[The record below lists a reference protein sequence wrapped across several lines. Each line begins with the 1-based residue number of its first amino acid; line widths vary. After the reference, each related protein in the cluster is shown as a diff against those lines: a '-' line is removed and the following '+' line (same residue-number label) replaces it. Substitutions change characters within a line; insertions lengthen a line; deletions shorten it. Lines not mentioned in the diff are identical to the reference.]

1 MWSANDQIQGRS
13 MQANSH
19 RSTIWVVLACAAMP
33 MLATGCGDGGF
44 RPLYASPAV
53 VGTDVNE
60 KLAQI
65 DIAPIPGRVGQRLRN
80 ELIFQSTAGDLPSR
94 PAYRLNIVIRES
106 ITATLVRIDG
116 DSLGSTYNLDASFK
130 LIRMSDNTIMLE
142 GKSFGRS
149 PFQRFDS
156 VFANVRARKDAED
169 RAART
174 IGNELKSRLAAFLSG
189 AA

>member
-116 DSLGSTYNLDASFK
+116 DSLGSTYSLDASFK
-130 LIRMSDNTIMLE
+130 LIRMSDNTVMLE
-142 GKSFGRS
+142 GKSYGRS

>member
-94 PAYRLNIVIRES
+94 PAYRLNIVIRQS

-130 LIRMSDNTIMLE
+130 LIRMSDNTVMLE
-142 GKSFGRS
+142 GKSYGRS

>member
-1 MWSANDQIQGRS
+1 M
-13 MQANSH
+13 
-19 RSTIWVVLACAAMP
+19 ACAAMP
-33 MLATGCGDGGF
+33 VLATGCGDGGF

-53 VGTDVNE
+53 VGTDVNQ
-60 KLAQI
+60 KLAEL

-80 ELIFQSTAGDLPSR
+80 ELIYQSTGGDLAAEPV
-94 PAYRLNIVIRES
+94 YRLNVVIRES

-116 DSLGSTYNLDASFK
+116 NSLGSTYNLDASFT
-130 LIRMSDNTIMLE
+130 LIRLSDKAIMLE
-142 GKSFGRS
+142 GKSYGRA
-149 PFQRFDS
+149 PFQRFDL

-174 IGNELKSRLAAFLSG
+174 IGDELKSRLAAFLSG

>member
-1 MWSANDQIQGRS
+1 MWSANDQKQGRS

-19 RSTIWVVLACAAMP
+19 RSTIWFVLACAAMP

-80 ELIFQSTAGDLPSR
+80 ELIFQSTGGDLPSR
-94 PAYRLNIVIRES
+94 PAYRLNIIIRES

-130 LIRMSDNTIMLE
+130 LIRMSDNTVMLE
-142 GKSFGRS
+142 GKSYGRS

>member
-1 MWSANDQIQGRS
+1 MWSADDQTRGRS
-13 MQANSH
+13 MRSKNR
-19 RSTIWVVLACAAMP
+19 RSTIWVVMACAAMP
-33 MLATGCGDGGF
+33 ALATGCGDGGF

-53 VGTDVNE
+53 VGTNVNQ
-60 KLAQI
+60 KLAEL

-80 ELIFQSTAGDLPSR
+80 ELIYQSTGGELPAA
-94 PAYRLNIVIRES
+94 PVYRLNVVIRES

-116 DSLGSTYNLDASFK
+116 DSLGSTYNLDASFT
-130 LIRMSDNTIMLE
+130 LIRLSDKAIMLE
-142 GKSFGRS
+142 GKSYGRA

-174 IGNELKSRLAAFLSG
+174 IGDELKSRLAAFLSG

>member
-1 MWSANDQIQGRS
+1 
-13 MQANSH
+13 
-19 RSTIWVVLACAAMP
+19 
-33 MLATGCGDGGF
+33 
-44 RPLYASPAV
+44 
-53 VGTDVNE
+53 
-60 KLAQI
+60 
-65 DIAPIPGRVGQRLRN
+65 
-80 ELIFQSTAGDLPSR
+80 AGDLPSR

-130 LIRMSDNTIMLE
+130 LIRMSDNTVMLE
-142 GKSFGRS
+142 GKSYGRS

>member
-1 MWSANDQIQGRS
+1 MWSADDQARGRS
-13 MQANSH
+13 MRTANR
-19 RSTIWVVLACAAMP
+19 RSTIRVVLACAAMP
-33 MLATGCGDGGF
+33 MLLTGCGDGGF

-80 ELIFQSTAGDLPSR
+80 ELIYQSTAGDY
-94 PAYRLNIVIRES
+94 PAEPGYRLNIAIRES

-116 DSLGSTYNLDASFK
+116 DSLGSIYNLDAAFV
-130 LIRMSDNTIMLE
+130 LIRLSDNVVMLE
-142 GKSFGRS
+142 GKSYGRA

-156 VFANVRARKDAED
+156 VFANVRARKEAED

-174 IGNELKSRLAAFLSG
+174 VGEDLKSRLAAFLSG

>member
-1 MWSANDQIQGRS
+1 MWSANDQTRGRS
-13 MQANSH
+13 MRTNSR
-19 RSTIWVVLACAAMP
+19 RSTIGVVVACAAMP
-33 MLATGCGDGGF
+33 MLAAGCGDGGF

-60 KLAQI
+60 RLAQV

-80 ELIFQSTAGDLPSR
+80 ELIYQSTGGDLPLQ
-94 PAYRLNIVIRES
+94 PEYRLNIVIRES
-106 ITATLVRIDG
+106 ITATLVRVDG
-116 DSLGSTYNLDASFK
+116 DSLGSTYNLDASFT
-130 LIRMSDNTIMLE
+130 LVRMSDKTVILE
-142 GKSFGRS
+142 GKSFGRA

-156 VFANVRARKDAED
+156 VFANVRARQDAEN

-174 IGNELKSRLAAFLSG
+174 VGDELKSRLAAFLSS